1 MRSISPTRSL
11 GMREQAARA
20 AGEAS
25 EQGAS
30 KARVQAQKHQEAVA
44 RLTGDNLVLMLKLR
58 QSEAAALSAAT
69 QRDSLAAQLEQ
80 QKAPWFQQVRCE
92 CWRQLCSG
100 TGQGCCVCMHARFW
114 WRCTCRGIKAGGCR
128 RRLQLL

>member
-1 MRSISPTRSL
+1 
-11 GMREQAARA
+11 MREQAARA

-80 QKAPWFQQVRCE
+80 QKAPWFQQVRCQ
-92 CWRQLCSG
+92 CWGKSRSG
-100 TGQGCCVCMHARFW
+100 AGQGCCVCMQGPW
-114 WRCTCRGIKAGGCR
+114 LCTCRGIKAGGCCH
-128 RRLQLL
+128 RLQLP